1 MQSIKKAIILEDYQ
15 ETRQILNEIL
25 VDIIPGID
33 IYEAATLRQARKLL
47 YEHKTFDLALIDI
60 GLPDGDGTDFVT
72 ELIQQSPKSYV
83 VMCTIYD
90 DDQHLFNALRAGANG
105 YLVKELSKPELT
117 TMLQGILSGEPPL
130 SPGVAQHILDS
141 FHQPTLQQ
149 EKIKLKTREIEV
161 LTLLAKGYNRK
172 EIAKMLELK
181 TNTISWYIKQV
192 YQKLDVHS
200 RAEATLEA
208 SRMGFV
214 Q

>member
-1 MQSIKKAIILEDYQ
+1 MNSLRTAIILEDHQ
-15 ETRQILNEIL
+15 ETRHILNEIL
-25 VDIIPGID
+25 IDIIPEIV
-33 IYEAATLRQARKLL
+33 IVEAATLRQARQHL
-47 YEHKTFDLALIDI
+47 YQQKSFDLALVDI
-60 GLPDGDGTDFVT
+60 GLPDGDGTDFVK
-72 ELIQQSPKSYV
+72 ELIQQSPYSYV

-105 YLVKELSKPELT
+105 YLVKEHSKAELKK
-117 TMLQGILSGEPPL
+117 MLHGILNGQPPL

-141 FHQPTLQQ
+141 FHQPTMQQ
-149 EKIKLKTREIEV
+149 EKIDLKSREIQV

-172 EIAKMLELK
+172 EIAKILELK
-181 TNTISWYIKQV
+181 TNTISWYIKQI